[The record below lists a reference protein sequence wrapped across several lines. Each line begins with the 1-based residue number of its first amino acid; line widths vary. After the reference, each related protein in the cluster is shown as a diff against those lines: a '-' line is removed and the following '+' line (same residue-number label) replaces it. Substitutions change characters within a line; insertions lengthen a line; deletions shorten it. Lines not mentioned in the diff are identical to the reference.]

1 MPSRIF
7 SQKMVSFTLEM
18 TEQEAWALA
27 QYLKRSHWGQYRAN
41 AVSDDDAYVMRDAL
55 FILSDALDE
64 IGMSPR

>member
-7 SQKMVSFTLEM
+7 SQKMVSIKFEM
-18 TEQEAWALA
+18 TEQKAWALA
-27 QYLKRSHWGQYRAN
+27 QFLKRSHWGQYREN

-55 FILSDALDE
+55 FILRDALDE